1 MYSDE
6 TEPEDQE
13 SDVSFVGFALSECTV
28 ETDCDSARYVRAVH
42 RTALELAV
50 QYRFGIEVG
59 GFWMLPEQ
67 IDQLRKLPDCY
78 PPNEAPHVTRAVDAF
93 LRSQLQSH
101 YFLCSTSETAQTKP
115 ASCEFVCSH
124 ESF

>member
-1 MYSDE
+1 MSYDE
-6 TEPEDQE
+6 IELRDQE

-28 ETDCDSARYVRAVH
+28 ETDRDSARYVRAVH

-78 PPNEAPHVTRAVDAF
+78 PPNEAPHVARAVETF
-93 LRSQLQSH
+93 LGAQLKSSL
-101 YFLCSTSETAQTKP
+101 F
-115 ASCEFVCSH
+115 FVKSLKRC
-124 ESF
+124 